1 MPNNYTDNYQ
11 VTYNGKTYN
20 VPKNTLDK
28 QGWDNYAQS
37 HPGAT
42 LRMRDKNNA
51 DYDVP
56 FADISRMQ
64 QKGGLRP
71 YNFRVTHKQRSTQR
85 RTAQPSNNLSQRI
98 TQRSAQRPAS
108 QSAPMVAQPAAA
120 PAAPS
125 TPTTNYTG
133 PIAKQ
138 EPFKGLDVE
147 PAVEYN
153 QKTGSFTKSNKHKYT
168 SEVKPTAKKQ
178 STTPLQD
185 AIADKERLSKM
196 MEARMRELEQQ
207 QQDMPWW
214 QQLGSAGKTGMG
226 ADMNYEAISNGGL
239 LNDDEYIK
247 LQAAYNEADRR
258 IRNLQALQNKD
269 GFWASLGRNLKRR
282 DLWDNGITDFTTGMG
297 KLRAKTDPKNDKSE
311 STQELLKQEAA
322 ADAAEQ
328 QADQELGDAA
338 RWGRMAAESAS
349 YTPYFIQFGGIMN
362 VASKA
367 GAKAAT
373 NIAERLGAKGL
384 MRTVTKGTGKVLG
397 DVGGSLGL
405 TVGPQALR
413 TSSDAIDRYVGHV
426 DVDDD
431 GNFTYTGGKGAG
443 RSVYEGIANS
453 TIENFT
459 ELVFDGMPGVA
470 DIARGGLA
478 KLGLKGAS
486 RWIDKATGSQLY
498 KASQKMLRRAGV
510 GNLTGEIAE
519 EEINIPLNALFV
531 GDNSFSDLLDKDQ
544 QKDIVGGVAL
554 STALMHG
561 VSLAAQGAGRGLSA
575 AAYARYMHNLNKA
588 DSKAAELIG
597 DEWEGMK
604 ESLDQSTNDEWA
616 KALSRIT
623 DRSDLTDEQKIAAV
637 DYANRLVQQR
647 GYNLGQ
653 NAASEKGLQNPVEQS
668 ASEAYLNGMEENDP
682 SNLSKIVINLNNS
695 RKDVAE
701 KLGINED
708 EVDDELNDPVNYM
721 NTHPNADKQAI
732 VNYANGKAAYDGM
745 IQQQKYRIDD
755 AVSQNENLIDSHT
768 NKDTGMITR
777 ASLKAKDDSGND
789 KQVYIIGGTVNMM
802 EDGSGIDKDK
812 SSGSVIVIDE
822 NGEQSMISPIEI
834 LSLDAPIDPAEEKR
848 VTSDAIREQMAS
860 EFETLINS
868 YINQPATE
876 QATKTYN
883 PGDELT
889 INDESGNPIGAEI
902 ISQADENGRYLVRS
916 ESPINGNVVNSFT
929 ADEINN
935 LTGVQQ
941 SSETPVE
948 EQPANMAPEAPQVNE
963 SESVPES
970 EEAAAPE
977 MGTNAETAQQ
987 IAEAQPATALAPET
1001 QEQEQ
1006 PSALS
1011 RIPIDEKG
1019 EPLYEQADSETAWDA
1034 IMEQTEGDENDAREV
1049 INSMI
1054 ADKENELKKLEKSKP
1069 KAGTTIS
1076 QKIAAQK
1083 EHKAVVQQARDAL
1096 KKWQDIAAIPD
1107 RRASMAREEAQKA
1120 AKAEAEARRIAA
1132 ETEKAKQEEE
1142 ARKQR
1147 EALNGVPD
1155 YVQDT
1160 PTDARARG
1168 YRRVNGEKIDR
1179 QEPISAPMGKEIEV
1193 KFSDNEKP
1201 KGLVAV
1207 IDAAQLQP
1215 SHLNGN
1221 RNPLHFIDEA
1231 QPKERNDE
1239 ASRLA
1244 AQKIASDIRPEEITS
1259 STTAYTGAPTVNT
1272 RGEVIQG
1279 NNRSIAL
1286 RDMWAEYPEQ
1296 AAKYKQ
1302 YLMDHAQDYGL
1313 NADDIANMDNP
1324 VLVNMIDVPDDQAIQ
1339 LGQYVAQDTES
1350 GGVERIKPQNAV
1362 RKIGKDMNIFA
1373 GLLLNSNNDETTFSE
1388 LLDANGLDA
1397 LKWLNKKGIITDTQ
1411 YKSAFDSKGNINAE
1425 AKNDLKGIMYQ
1436 GIFQNG
1442 NTHLEEMFGTLP
1454 AKAQRAILATAYRDY
1469 DSPQN
1474 ERLVPEIQQSIMAY
1488 YALQQY
1494 ESFAQAKNYKEAM
1507 MAAQDW
1513 RRQAAFDDVTGESY
1527 LPSERYSNFAL
1538 LLATMYKGQTQTFI
1552 QNTLK
1557 KIFDLVQGT
1566 QETTLF
1572 DEPDN
1577 TPRSL
1582 VEAINE
1588 TLSSLSDELLLNEN
1602 FIYNGQLRN
1611 HVLAGSGATSQPRG
1625 QGSVGSTTS
1634 GGRTE
1639 SGTGTNGDN
1648 RRTEN
1653 DSVSSRDR
1661 KYGRENQSRT
1671 EEGKNAKE
1679 RLTKEEAAG
1688 IIADMEKRAET
1699 APEIELNIENW
1710 DALFGADGRVNTPL
1724 GEVKMGENQF
1734 AKLMRQGRNGKL
1746 GMIKPTLENP
1756 DIIIEDKSQAK
1767 KGDNTERP
1775 SSYIFVKTFVKA
1787 DGSRYYYFASIT
1799 VSKEGREVVVSSQEK
1814 SRNRILRLMLEGS
1827 VIWRT
1832 PKDATTSSAEKQGL
1846 DYAHPNEAE
1855 DATKGSGIT
1864 PQSTSSIRKDS
1875 EKSHLTNK
1883 LGEKIAE
1890 AEEETNTAPTE
1901 AQKEAGNYKKGH
1913 VRIDGYDVT
1922 IEQPKGSIR
1931 RGKDKNGKAWESKM
1945 HYTYGYIRGT
1955 EGVDGDH
1962 IDVFLS
1968 DDPSTGNV
1976 FVVDQVDPETGAFDE
1991 HKVMYGF
1998 DNEEE
2003 AREAY
2008 LSNYEKGWKG
2018 LGNITEVSK
2027 DEFKKWINSS
2037 KRKTKPFAEYKSV
2050 KPTENETK
2058 GYTIE
2063 ERFHKKRGM
2072 NIYAV
2077 KFEEQMPRDK
2087 FVSLKSQVKQFGGYY
2102 SSYGKGGFIFQNK
2115 DDAQQFAEAVMD
2127 PSGEML
2133 EDAKPLSLSDAKEI
2147 GPKQI
2152 DVIGLMQEIKD
2163 KGTAKLSD
2171 HVINEEQKTTEKEND
2186 TNAYGSQNK
2195 LVSRARYEE
2204 LKKRMKEKLNQ
2215 LNFGMDPELLEIG
2228 LEMTA
2233 YHLEAGSRKFA
2244 DYAKAMINDLG
2255 DAIRPYLKS
2264 FYNYARDYP
2273 EVIDAGLAQDMT
2285 PSTEVEKFD
2294 VANFDKNS
2302 ISAVDAAEVVVKE
2315 QTIKREAKKA
2325 KDELIETRNNN
2336 RRKQDEQSTANTES
2350 IVSQT
2355 ETIASDAESRIEKAE
2370 TEEEVNNAIK
2380 DVDKHLQTI
2389 DDQLSALDY
2398 TDNLHSGMRVVLKD
2412 GKNVMLSIVM
2422 HSGEQ
2427 ISATQMSAPRI
2438 ERLYGSYRGELIEFT
2453 PDNIDVDATI
2463 KLNEPQNEQ
2472 TTKDNNKKEKKSYN
2486 GYKIGDKVTYTP
2498 QNKKGKSEEATIY
2511 DFESYGSHK
2520 PVLDT
2525 GLAPVLYEVV
2535 EWNEIKHIDL
2545 KENTKKQ
2552 ENNPEKIVSSQ
2563 QQNKAKIADLFANS
2577 EQGEE
2582 VNNDYTESTGS
2593 TETTSG
2599 SNRTVGDVPAG
2610 GNRVLGTTGSGEN
2623 NTGDAKTDTAGQS
2636 QLDNGE
2642 RSTLS
2647 EQRSGRGDET
2657 VTDGSS
2663 KGQPE
2668 LPDGGRSL
2676 RTGSTQTG
2684 RKAESGENTGYTQT
2698 DTGKESNTEDR
2709 KRNRTEADVRTRSD
2723 SGRGKVPEQPSPKS
2737 SSPRTK
2743 ENRRD
2748 VRPLFKRNFVYTNT
2762 DVDKMTPSERIKA
2775 NVSAIE
2781 VLRDCLTENR
2791 QATPEEQEI
2800 LSTYRGW
2807 GGIEGINYF
2816 YTTGQMRNYIGRNSE
2831 QFHKLAD
2838 LIDELDPKGKKNL
2851 LGAIRNASLT
2861 SYYTPLSVASAMN
2874 NFLVESGFNGGSLLD
2889 PSMGNGIF
2897 EGTLK
2902 KSVQQRTVI
2911 NGVELDWLTG
2921 QIAHLLYPDA
2931 NIQING
2937 FENTSFAPNSQ
2948 DVVISNIPF
2957 GSFGVS
2963 DTRYERSGIPA
2974 QKSSVKKIHNYFA
2987 VRMVESTRPGG
2998 LTVIMTSNAIMD
3010 TQGNQIIRDYMA
3022 DNSEILG
3029 IIRLPDNT
3037 FKGAG
3042 TSVVTDVIFLRKFK
3056 DNTDREN
3063 VLSNPDYKINI
3074 LDPFRQTGKMN
3085 LKSEKD
3091 GQNYDVSFNSYF
3103 THNPNMMIGTPS
3115 AGGQYRNDGFTLKS
3129 SLNQDEIGQEMGKII
3144 SEKIIGQR
3152 KGKLFDT
3159 VIPEREINEAVKQDY
3174 VGDGDYIGNGN
3185 IVEQNGKL
3193 GILRQE
3199 SNQYGEK
3206 KSTFVE
3212 NTEFGKNAE
3221 RIKAMFPLRKAM
3233 KKRIADEINDEPE
3246 EIIRKDMEE
3255 LQSAYDQFVQKYGR
3269 LNDRKNN
3276 FLTEDIDGY
3285 SLRALEIWETDEKN
3299 KPFFSRLSDLF
3310 TKMTIKPKIKVEN
3323 IKNPQEAIAISLATY
3338 GEIRP
3343 SFMNDTLGE
3352 DWKRQCGDTIFE
3364 IPNTNGLNFVT
3375 RDEYLS
3381 GDVKTKLQEAE
3392 EAAKNDKK
3400 FERNVDALKEVQPSN
3415 LSFNEINVQMGARW
3429 VPVEIYNQFL
3439 QDVLGVYSYSK
3450 NTGVTYARDID
3461 TYTVLIDKSELGGA
3475 AERWGTD
3482 RKSPAEIFEA
3492 ALKDQT
3498 LSVYDNVKNA
3508 DGTIKRVFNLAASEE
3523 ANEKVRDLR
3532 EEFQNWLPR
3541 DIKRVEELTKI
3552 YNDTFHRNVLRK
3564 FDGSH
3569 LNVPGLM
3576 GKEPRPHQK
3585 DATWMLICNR
3595 GGIVDH
3601 IVGAGKTLVM
3611 QMAIMEMRRM
3621 GIAKKPMIVALKATT
3636 AQIAKEFRESFP
3648 AARVLAPTEKDF
3660 SLKNRKKFLSNIAQ
3674 NDWDCVVLS
3683 HEQYVQL
3690 PHTQEIETL
3699 VINEQLEQLNN
3710 TIEYLYGTGD
3720 RSKLTKR
3727 QIKGLEQRR
3736 NNLQSR
3742 LKSMTER
3749 RVDREFTFEN
3759 LGVDYLFVDECQAFK
3774 SLPYTTSYN
3783 NVAGLADA
3791 NGSQKAIALLNGV
3804 RYLQQ
3809 KHQGDYGTTFLS
3821 GTTITNSLVEI
3832 YNLLQYLRP
3841 SELNRLGMN
3850 TFDAWASTFAER
3862 SSELEY
3868 GVTNQLK
3875 EKNRFRKFSNVSEL
3889 SQMYAEMA
3897 DVRNDL
3903 NLKLPKPKAKVHIVA
3918 VPASEALQE
3927 INDQVVEM
3935 VKTQNGSYFGIP
3947 PREKQPWGLLASNIS
3962 TKAAIS
3968 VKLIDPTLEE
3978 DKGKIYYVC
3987 ENVKKVYD
3995 KFNDQKGCQLIFCDT
4010 GVPGANKAYDAY
4022 SDIIDR
4028 LVNQYGIPRKEIAD
4042 IHEADTDE
4050 KRKALFQKVR
4060 EGKVRILI
4068 GGTKNMGTGVNVQDR
4083 IVAMHHVD
4091 VPWTPADR
4099 EQREGRGVRQGNII
4113 ARDYNDNKVDIYF
4126 YAAEGSLDMYKYQ
4139 LQDIKGKMFAQFKTG
4154 TVGERE
4160 FDEGSED
4167 EDGSLDAAAVVAILS
4182 GNPVIL
4188 EKSKQ
4193 DKLVERLR
4201 RSKRNYETDWQRRKK
4216 IYDDLQISKKNYDR
4230 LVKENKRDVDY
4241 LTEKGFVP
4249 NEKGVYPSNVSVSY
4263 VSRYNTEGTKE
4274 FDKPKEAGAYIHSL
4288 LKSKKK
4294 VVLSGYG
4301 IKAEIA
4307 LDENDINGLFT
4318 TPQYLVSTGL
4328 KSNIKYSVPL
4338 SDDDT
4343 NAGLAFRSL
4352 LQKAIKNQEIY
4363 TNKYTEVQNKL
4374 EGADPGP
4381 NEFPKQKE
4389 LDEAIEK
4396 KKEIDDAYKAL
4407 SNENERFRSE
4417 ENLREGNGSI
4427 TDDELSYENDPI
4439 AKVIGKSTRSAKQRK
4454 AFAERE
4460 RRNMITTLQV
4470 LSEKLKLNNV
4480 EIVTDASTLS
4490 GRKARAKGFYS
4501 RDTGKITIVIP
4512 NHTSVQDAVQTLLH
4526 EAVAHYGL
4534 RKLFGENFD
4543 NFLDNV
4549 FNNAEPDVRERI
4561 VNLASKRGWDFRT
4574 ATEEYLASLAENTNF
4589 ENIDPSWWMRIKQFF
4604 LDMLNKLGLKG
4615 FNQVPLSDNEL
4626 RYILWRSYQNLSHPE
4641 YYNTIFGEAEDIAK
4655 QNELKVG
4662 NYAPTEI
4669 QAQTVAEESIVD
4681 TNRRFN
4687 EELRQQIDGN
4697 LPKGHVYELGRPGR
4711 VLRSTGIPDL
4721 PIELAAS
4728 RLGKKASKDYESNH
4742 PFELESVMDLPKA
4755 IQHPIAVFESKT
4767 KAGSKVIMVELKDR
4781 NGNNFVVA
4789 MNTNVPKNRFS
4800 KASIQINDI
4809 RSIYPKDNVKDIV
4822 NWINR
4827 GDLLRYADKKKIE
4840 DWITQ
4845 QRSNS
4850 AEVEIQNLDVAAKVV
4865 ENFKNPN
4872 IEEENN
4878 NLLFRDRDE
4887 TSPLSGSTIDAW
4899 DKLAN
4904 SFKFQLRETS
4914 VDYLTAVEKFQQLI
4928 EKSSGKKIQDYENA
4942 YDYMTFLS
4950 SKNRQ
4955 EMDMFDSFIVKPI
4968 NKAISNLVGKKH
4980 TFGKWTWEKGPLREL
4995 VMYVE
5000 AKHGTDRNRQMAVEN
5015 SINDFK
5021 APNLEFFEN
5030 AGIGFDMNVYKQEL
5044 EEAGKTAYDAAYEKA
5059 REKMNEET
5067 PEAEENAKKKAE
5079 LAELRAKEVFANK
5092 KMQQLNEQ
5100 YREKQYNDWMQA
5112 KETINSTDGLS
5123 WKDKQDML
5131 DEEAHKLNADLLRDY
5146 SGISSVFGDKEKYPS
5161 GWLESAR
5168 NYVTEYESNHP
5179 EENIKQ
5185 LWNTIGNATRYAL
5198 EKQYETGLVSAD
5210 YVRRQRQRFDNY
5222 IPLRGFE
5229 DEIAGDV
5236 YKYIGSEFYP
5246 GSNPVKTAHGRT
5258 SEAGNP
5264 FGSILN
5270 TAYSSISVGN
5280 KNMAKMAFYSLV
5292 VNHDTGG
5299 LAVANR
5305 AWMIK
5310 YDALKNDPELEDL
5323 LVTPQSDGNEETPEW
5338 VEAVPK
5344 MFDGITASE
5353 MKDILSRFEEAMRK
5367 GQREGIAKPIGKKS
5381 KIAYRTL
5388 YKERNEHDIPLFISG
5403 DKYVITIT
5411 GNPRVAQ
5418 SMNGLL
5424 NPDVDENGLTQMAK
5438 KIQQFMAGAFTAKN
5452 AAFSI
5457 ANLAKDTIY
5466 SNNQTFIRENP
5477 IYWLKFT
5484 INQKAGFGAY
5494 PKMMEMLF
5502 KYQRGT
5508 LDVSKK
5514 IERDFYSFMKNG
5526 GATGYTFVNS
5536 QEEYA
5541 RELSKKLKEISKKT
5555 PGWLNPKKIIQ
5566 SLFDLTEFAGQSA
5579 ELVNRFAAYQTSR
5592 QMGRSVNRAIRDAK
5606 EITVNFNR
5614 KGAGRKTVDKNKP
5627 WYSPI
5632 NILSALSQYGR
5643 TSILFWNANMQA
5655 KYRFYLN
5662 MKEHPI
5668 KTSAT
5673 LIGNSMA
5680 FAAVLLPLINNL
5692 LLPALYSAFGLGG
5705 DDDDDDYFNAL
5716 TDWERTH
5723 NMCVRLPNGNWLKI
5737 PLSPEMSPWFT
5748 MGDAIGGQIS
5758 GQRDLSSSDFIK
5770 SSMDAISPLSINWS
5784 YGTDAKILLN
5794 VLPTV
5799 SQPIMQNMMNV
5810 NFMGNP
5816 IKKTP
5821 FNNGNSFTPEFLM
5834 TYRSASPSLVELSRL
5849 SNLAGGGTEKK
5860 TSGNISDWNPSML
5873 QNLITGYTGGFGQT
5887 FLSAADWIVN
5897 TSKGES
5903 QAITF
5908 SRMPLASRFFI
5919 SGNKDVKISRINSRY
5934 YDVRDFLDEFE
5945 FDKRSYEKS
5954 IQESGRKH
5962 DMIDLAQNITEY
5974 QQLMRGSRAVQ
5985 YVQLKEYDNA
5995 IQQYERYLKL
6005 FPDDEVSMNQYNTLK
6020 AQAVKV
6026 YDEIKQNNNGK

>member
-120 PAAPS
+120 PADPS

-185 AIADKERLSKM
+185 AIADKERISKM

-226 ADMNYEAISNGGL
+226 ADMNYEAISNSGL

-297 KLRAKTDPKNDKSE
+297 KLRAKTGPKNDKSE

-431 GNFTYTGGKGAG
+431 GNFTYTGGKSAG
-443 RSVYEGIANS
+443 QSVYEGIANS

-470 DIARGGLA
+470 DVARGGLA

-623 DRSDLTDEQKIAAV
+623 NRSDLTDEQKIAAV

-682 SNLSKIVINLNNS
+682 SNLSKIVINLDKS
-695 RKDVAE
+695 RKEVAE

-834 LSLDAPIDPAEEKR
+834 LSLDASIDPVEEKK

-883 PGDELT
+883 PGDELA

-935 LTGVQQ
+935 LTGGQQ

-948 EQPANMAPEAPQVNE
+948 EQPANMAPAVQENE
-963 SESVPES
+963 NSSVPES
-970 EEAAAPE
+970 KEAEPVMESVEDNTEQAAV
-977 MGTNAETAQQ
+977 AEPSAATPL
-987 IAEAQPATALAPET
+987 EPAT
-1001 QEQEQ
+1001 QE

-1011 RIPIDEKG
+1011 RIPIDENG
-1019 EPLYEQADSETAWDA
+1019 EPAYEQADAETAWDA

-1120 AKAEAEARRIAA
+1120 AKAESEARRIAA
-1132 ETEKAKQEEE
+1132 EAEKAKQEEE

-1160 PTDARARG
+1160 PTEARARG

-1179 QEPISAPMGKEIEV
+1179 QEPISTPMGKEIEV

-1201 KGLVAV
+1201 KGRVAV
-1207 IDAAQLQP
+1207 IDSAQLQP
-1215 SHLNGN
+1215 SHLNGT

-1244 AQKIASDIRPEEITS
+1244 AQKIASDIRPEEITY

-1302 YLMDHAQDYGL
+1302 YLMEHAQDYGL
-1313 NADDIANMDNP
+1313 NAEDIANMDSP

-1411 YKSAFDSKGNINAE
+1411 YKSAFDSKGNVNAE
-1425 AKNDLKGIMYQ
+1425 AKNDLKQIMYQ
-1436 GIFQNG
+1436 SIFQG
-1442 NTHLEEMFGTLP
+1442 ASPQLEEMFNALP

-1469 DSPQN
+1469 DSPKN

-1507 MAAQDW
+1507 TAAQDW
-1513 RRQAAFDDVTGESY
+1513 RRQTAFDDVTGESY
-1527 LPSERYSNFAL
+1527 LPSERFSNFAL
-1538 LLATMYKGQTQTFI
+1538 LMAVLYKGQTQSLI
-1552 QNTLK
+1552 QQTYNN
-1557 KIFDLVQGT
+1557 IFDQVQGK
-1566 QETTLF
+1566 QQATLF
-1572 DEPDN
+1572 DTPDN
-1577 TPRSL
+1577 TPKSL
-1582 VEAINE
+1582 NEAIDN
-1588 TLSSLSDELLLNEN
+1588 TLNQFIPEN
-1602 FIYNGQLRN
+1602 GKDRSN
-1611 HVLAGSGATSQPRG
+1611 VLASDSTAGRSGEPGSERNTE
-1625 QGSVGSTTS
+1625 T
-1634 GGRTE
+1634 GRRSENE
-1639 SGTGTNGDN
+1639 SGTNTDTGGT
-1648 RRTEN
+1648 ESN
-1653 DSVSSRDR
+1653 DA
-1661 KYGRENQSRT
+1661 
-1671 EEGKNAKE
+1671 AK
-1679 RLTKEEAAG
+1679 
-1688 IIADMEKRAET
+1688 I
-1699 APEIELNIENW
+1699 
-1710 DALFGADGRVNTPL
+1710 
-1724 GEVKMGENQF
+1724 
-1734 AKLMRQGRNGKL
+1734 
-1746 GMIKPTLENP
+1746 
-1756 DIIIEDKSQAK
+1756 
-1767 KGDNTERP
+1767 
-1775 SSYIFVKTFVKA
+1775 
-1787 DGSRYYYFASIT
+1787 
-1799 VSKEGREVVVSSQEK
+1799 
-1814 SRNRILRLMLEGS
+1814 
-1827 VIWRT
+1827 
-1832 PKDATTSSAEKQGL
+1832 
-1846 DYAHPNEAE
+1846 
-1855 DATKGSGIT
+1855 
-1864 PQSTSSIRKDS
+1864 
-1875 EKSHLTNK
+1875 
-1883 LGEKIAE
+1883 
-1890 AEEETNTAPTE
+1890 
-1901 AQKEAGNYKKGH
+1901 KEA
-1913 VRIDGYDVT
+1913 
-1922 IEQPKGSIR
+1922 
-1931 RGKDKNGKAWESKM
+1931 SKS
-1945 HYTYGYIRGT
+1945 
-1955 EGVDGDH
+1955 V
-1962 IDVFLS
+1962 
-1968 DDPSTGNV
+1968 
-1976 FVVDQVDPETGAFDE
+1976 
-1991 HKVMYGF
+1991 
-1998 DNEEE
+1998 
-2003 AREAY
+2003 
-2008 LSNYEKGWKG
+2008 
-2018 LGNITEVSK
+2018 
-2027 DEFKKWINSS
+2027 
-2037 KRKTKPFAEYKSV
+2037 KTKPFAKYKSV

-2058 GYTIE
+2058 GYTID

-2152 DVIGLMQEIKD
+2152 DVIGLMQDVQD
-2163 KGTAKLSD
+2163 KGTANLSD

-2195 LVSRARYEE
+2195 LVSRARYDE

-2233 YHLEAGSRKFA
+2233 YHLEAGSRKFS

-2285 PSTEVEKFD
+2285 PSTEVEKLD

-2302 ISAVDAAEVVVKE
+2302 ISALDAAETVVKE
-2315 QTIKREAKKA
+2315 QTIKREAEKTKE
-2325 KDELIETRNNN
+2325 ELIETRNNN
-2336 RRKQDEQSTANTES
+2336 RRKKNEQISANTES

-2380 DVDKHLQTI
+2380 DADKHLQAI

-2398 TDNLHSGMRVVLKD
+2398 IDNLHSGMRVVLKD

-2438 ERLYGSYRGELIEFT
+2438 ERLYGSYSGELIEFT

-2463 KLNEPQNEQ
+2463 KLNEPKNEQ

-2486 GYKIGDKVTYTP
+2486 GYKIGDKVTFTP

-2552 ENNPEKIVSSQ
+2552 ENNPDKIVSSQ
-2563 QQNKAKIADLFANS
+2563 QQNKAKIADLFANI
-2577 EQGEE
+2577 EQEEE

-2610 GNRVLGTTGSGEN
+2610 GNRVLGTNGSGEN

-2676 RTGSTQTG
+2676 RTGNTQAG

-2709 KRNRTEADVRTRSD
+2709 KRNRTEADIRTRSE
-2723 SGRGKVPEQPSPKS
+2723 SGRGKVSEQSSKKS

-2791 QATPEEQEI
+2791 SATPEEQEI
-2800 LSTYRGW
+2800 LSKYRGW

-2816 YTTGQMRNYIGRNSE
+2816 YTTGQMRYYTGRNSE

-2838 LIDELDPKGKKNL
+2838 LIDELDPKGRKNL
-2851 LGAIRNASLT
+2851 LGAIRNAALT

-2874 NFLVESGFNGGSLLD
+2874 NFLVEAGFNGGSLLD

-2963 DTRYERSGIPA
+2963 DTRYERSGVPA

-2987 VRMVESTRPGG
+2987 VRMVDSTRPGG

-3022 DNSEILG
+3022 DNAEILG

-3037 FKGAG
+3037 FKVAG

-3063 VLSNPDYKINI
+3063 VLSNPDYKINV
-3074 LDPFRQTGKMN
+3074 LDPFRQTGKTN

-3091 GQNYDVSFNSYF
+3091 GQNYDVAFNSYF

-3129 SLNQDEIGQEMGKII
+3129 SLNHEEIGQEMGKII

-3212 NTEFGKNAE
+3212 NPEFDKNAE

-3246 EIIRKDMEE
+3246 EVIRKDMEE

-3299 KPFFSRLSDLF
+3299 KPSFSHLSDLF
-3310 TKMTIKPKIKVEN
+3310 TKMTIKHKIKVDN

-3352 DWKRQCGDTIFE
+3352 DWQQQCGDTLFE

-3392 EAAKNDKK
+3392 EAAKIDKK
-3400 FERNVDALKEVQPSN
+3400 FERNVNALKEVQPAD

-3498 LSVYDNVKNA
+3498 LSVYDNVKDP

-3541 DIKRVEELTKI
+3541 DIKRVEELTQI

-3585 DATWMLICNR
+3585 NATWMLICNR

-3660 SLKNRKKFLSNIAQ
+3660 SSKNRKKFLSNIAQ
-3674 NDWDCVVLS
+3674 NDWDCVILS

-3710 TIEYLYGTGD
+3710 TLEYLYGTGD
-3720 RSKLTKR
+3720 SSKLTKR
-3727 QIKGLEQRR
+3727 QIKGLQKRK

-3774 SLPYTTSYN
+3774 NLPYTTSYN
-3783 NVAGLADA
+3783 NVAGLSDA
-3791 NGSQKAIALLNGV
+3791 NGSQRAIALLNGV

-4022 SDIIDR
+4022 SDIIDK

-4167 EDGSLDAAAVVAILS
+4167 EDGSFDAAAVVAILS

-4363 TNKYTEVQNKL
+4363 ANKYAEVKNKL

-4389 LDEAIEK
+4389 LDEAIAK
-4396 KKEIDDAYKAL
+4396 KKELDDAYKAL
-4407 SNENERFRSE
+4407 SESE
-4417 ENLREGNGSI
+4417 ENLREGNGPI

-4439 AKVIGKSTRSAKQRK
+4439 AKVLGKSTRSAKQRK
-4454 AFAERE
+4454 SFAERE
-4460 RRNMITTLQV
+4460 RRNMINTLQE
-4470 LSEKLKLNNV
+4470 LADKLNLNNV
-4480 EIVTDASTLS
+4480 EFVTDASTLS

-4687 EELRQQIDGN
+4687 EKLRQQIDGN

-4878 NLLFRDRDE
+4878 NLLFRDGDE

-4980 TFGKWTWEKGPLREL
+4980 TIGKWTWEKGPLREL

-5079 LAELRAKEVFANK
+5079 LAELKAKEVFADK

-5112 KETINSTDGLS
+5112 KETINSTEGLS

-5146 SGISSVFGDKEKYPS
+5146 SGLSSVFGDKEKYTS
-5161 GWLESAR
+5161 GWLESAK
-5168 NYVTEYESNHP
+5168 NYVTEYESSHP

-5185 LWNTIGNATRYAL
+5185 LWNTIGSATRYAL

-5305 AWMIK
+5305 AWMVK

-5323 LVTPQSDGNEETPEW
+5323 LVMPQSDGNEETTEW

-5344 MFDGITASE
+5344 MADGLTASE
-5353 MKDILSRFEEAMRK
+5353 MKDVLDRFDKAMKK
-5367 GQREGIAKPIGKKS
+5367 GQREEITKPIGKKAN
-5381 KIAYRTL
+5381 IAYRTL
-5388 YKERNEHDIPLFISG
+5388 YKERNEHDMPLFISG

-5424 NPDVDENGLTQMAK
+5424 NPDVDENGLAQMAK
-5438 KIQQFMAGAFTAKN
+5438 KIQQFMAGAFTSKN

-5477 IYWLKFT
+5477 LYWLKFT

-5541 RELSKKLKEISKKT
+5541 RELSKKLKEISKNTSISHKA
-5555 PGWLNPKKIIQ
+5555 KKVIQ
-5566 SLFDLTEFAGQSA
+5566 SFFDLVEFAGQSA

-5723 NMCVRLPNGNWLKI
+5723 NMCVRLPNGNWLKV

-5748 MGDAIGGQIS
+5748 MGDAIGGQLS
-5758 GQRDLSSSDFIK
+5758 GQRDFSSSDFIK
-5770 SSMDAISPLSINWS
+5770 SSIDAVSPLSINWS
-5784 YGTDAKILLN
+5784 YGNDAKILLN
-5794 VLPTV
+5794 ILPTV
-5799 SQPIMQNMMNV
+5799 SQPILQNMMNV

-5821 FNNGNSFTPEFLM
+5821 FNYGNSFMPEFLM

-5860 TSGNISDWNPSML
+5860 TSGNLSDWNPSML

-5934 YDVRDFLDEFE
+5934 YDVRNFLDEFE

-5954 IQESGRKH
+5954 IQESERKH

-5995 IQQYERYLKL
+5995 IRQYERYLKL
-6005 FPDDEVSMNQYNTLK
+6005 FPDDEASMNQYNTLK

>member
-226 ADMNYEAISNGGL
+226 ADMNYEVISNSGL

-282 DLWDNGITDFTTGMG
+282 DLWDNGITDFTTGLG

-384 MRTVTKGTGKVLG
+384 MRAVTKGTGKVLG

-834 LSLDAPIDPAEEKR
+834 LSLDAPIDPEEEKR
-848 VTSDAIREQMAS
+848 VTSDAIREQIAS

-948 EQPANMAPEAPQVNE
+948 EQPANMAPAVQENE
-963 SESVPES
+963 NSSVPES
-970 EEAAAPE
+970 KEAAPVMESVEDNTEQAAV
-977 MGTNAETAQQ
+977 AEPSTATPL
-987 IAEAQPATALAPET
+987 EPAT
-1001 QEQEQ
+1001 QE

-1011 RIPIDEKG
+1011 RIPIDENG
-1019 EPLYEQADSETAWDA
+1019 EPAYEQADAETAWDA

-1201 KGLVAV
+1201 KGRVAV
-1207 IDAAQLQP
+1207 IDSAQLQP
-1215 SHLNGN
+1215 SHLNAT

-1388 LLDANGLDA
+1388 LLDANGLEA

-1507 MAAQDW
+1507 MAVQDW
-1513 RRQAAFDDVTGESY
+1513 SRQAAFDDVTGESY

-1746 GMIKPTLENP
+1746 GMIKPTLKNP

-1864 PQSTSSIRKDS
+1864 PQSTSSFRKDS

-1945 HYTYGYIRGT
+1945 HYTYGYLRGT

-2008 LSNYEKGWKG
+2008 LSNYERGWKG

-2027 DEFKKWINSS
+2027 DEFKKWIQSS
-2037 KRKTKPFAEYKSV
+2037 KRKTKPFSEYKIAKKQSDSTTNKTSEYNAPDEKDAIKDLEQEKKTTAEKIGDV
-2050 KPTENETK
+2050 GEKIGGAKKDRIKEYAQKIKNIDSDKSSFLKEIVQLPISKIFNFPYDKLRSEGLSNELISMLQTIRKIIPSKPRTK
-2058 GYTIE
+2058 YKLERWASNVFYLYRFSLEVVSSGKDFQQKFLDGANNINGISALYRAYIELGGYDSHLDTGMAGLE
-2063 ERFHKKRGM
+2063 ELGESAGR
-2072 NIYAV
+2072 Y
-2077 KFEEQMPRDK
+2077 DK
-2087 FVSLKSQVKQFGGYY
+2087 EGNWVSLKGQWWLKNA
-2102 SSYGKGGFIFQNK
+2102 GKHSGIYK
-2115 DDAQQFAEAVMD
+2115 TLDEAR
-2127 PSGEML
+2127 
-2133 EDAKPLSLSDAKEI
+2133 
-2147 GPKQI
+2147 
-2152 DVIGLMQEIKD
+2152 
-2163 KGTAKLSD
+2163 
-2171 HVINEEQKTTEKEND
+2171 
-2186 TNAYGSQNK
+2186 TN
-2195 LVSRARYEE
+2195 L
-2204 LKKRMKEKLNQ
+2204 
-2215 LNFGMDPELLEIG
+2215 
-2228 LEMTA
+2228 
-2233 YHLEAGSRKFA
+2233 RKFA
-2244 DYAKAMINDLG
+2244 SENSRTND
-2255 DAIRPYLKS
+2255 K
-2264 FYNYARDYP
+2264 
-2273 EVIDAGLAQDMT
+2273 
-2285 PSTEVEKFD
+2285 
-2294 VANFDKNS
+2294 
-2302 ISAVDAAEVVVKE
+2302 
-2315 QTIKREAKKA
+2315 
-2325 KDELIETRNNN
+2325 
-2336 RRKQDEQSTANTES
+2336 
-2350 IVSQT
+2350 SQT
-2355 ETIASDAESRIEKAE
+2355 EFSVYSRI
-2370 TEEEVNNAIK
+2370 
-2380 DVDKHLQTI
+2380 
-2389 DDQLSALDY
+2389 
-2398 TDNLHSGMRVVLKD
+2398 
-2412 GKNVMLSIVM
+2412 
-2422 HSGEQ
+2422 
-2427 ISATQMSAPRI
+2427 
-2438 ERLYGSYRGELIEFT
+2438 
-2453 PDNIDVDATI
+2453 
-2463 KLNEPQNEQ
+2463 
-2472 TTKDNNKKEKKSYN
+2472 KE
-2486 GYKIGDKVTYTP
+2486 GDFFITV
-2498 QNKKGKSEEATIY
+2498 KGK
-2511 DFESYGSHK
+2511 
-2520 PVLDT
+2520 PN
-2525 GLAPVLYEVV
+2525 VV
-2535 EWNEIKHIDL
+2535 
-2545 KENTKKQ
+2545 
-2552 ENNPEKIVSSQ
+2552 
-2563 QQNKAKIADLFANS
+2563 
-2577 EQGEE
+2577 
-2582 VNNDYTESTGS
+2582 
-2593 TETTSG
+2593 
-2599 SNRTVGDVPAG
+2599 
-2610 GNRVLGTTGSGEN
+2610 
-2623 NTGDAKTDTAGQS
+2623 
-2636 QLDNGE
+2636 
-2642 RSTLS
+2642 
-2647 EQRSGRGDET
+2647 
-2657 VTDGSS
+2657 
-2663 KGQPE
+2663 
-2668 LPDGGRSL
+2668 
-2676 RTGSTQTG
+2676 
-2684 RKAESGENTGYTQT
+2684 
-2698 DTGKESNTEDR
+2698 
-2709 KRNRTEADVRTRSD
+2709 
-2723 SGRGKVPEQPSPKS
+2723 
-2737 SSPRTK
+2737 
-2743 ENRRD
+2743 
-2748 VRPLFKRNFVYTNT
+2748 
-2762 DVDKMTPSERIKA
+2762 
-2775 NVSAIE
+2775 
-2781 VLRDCLTENR
+2781 
-2791 QATPEEQEI
+2791 
-2800 LSTYRGW
+2800 
-2807 GGIEGINYF
+2807 
-2816 YTTGQMRNYIGRNSE
+2816 
-2831 QFHKLAD
+2831 
-2838 LIDELDPKGKKNL
+2838 
-2851 LGAIRNASLT
+2851 
-2861 SYYTPLSVASAMN
+2861 
-2874 NFLVESGFNGGSLLD
+2874 VESGFKTSKEAFNYIKEHYDELVSKYTSIKNDTSVNFRENRKRTGKDWRDGKDITAEEFKDTFGFRGVEFGNWTNQEERQQMINNAYDAFMDLSEAIGKSPRALSLNGELAMAFGSRGGGKAMAHYEPGKIVINLTKTNGAGSLAHEWWHALD
-2889 PSMGNGIF
+2889 NYFSRRRGDKLGYNSNREGYRFDSSTRKMRNPDERGEITDAFTDLMSAIEKSGYGKRSRNYASLKSSYWSKPTELGARAFAVWIERKLAENGISNDFLVNNPIIWDNYEVTDKYYPYPMESDF
-2897 EGTLK
+2897 E
-2902 KSVQQRTVI
+2902 S
-2911 NGVELDWLTG
+2911 LDTAFDNL
-2921 QIAHLLYPDA
+2921 
-2931 NIQING
+2931 
-2937 FENTSFAPNSQ
+2937 F
-2948 DVVISNIPF
+2948 
-2957 GSFGVS
+2957 
-2963 DTRYERSGIPA
+2963 
-2974 QKSSVKKIHNYFA
+2974 
-2987 VRMVESTRPGG
+2987 
-2998 LTVIMTSNAIMD
+2998 NAI
-3010 TQGNQIIRDYMA
+3010 Q
-3022 DNSEILG
+3022 E
-3029 IIRLPDNT
+3029 
-3037 FKGAG
+3037 K
-3042 TSVVTDVIFLRKFK
+3042 TDK
-3056 DNTDREN
+3056 
-3063 VLSNPDYKINI
+3063 
-3074 LDPFRQTGKMN
+3074 QTGKTI
-3085 LKSEKD
+3085 L
-3091 GQNYDVSFNSYF
+3091 FN
-3103 THNPNMMIGTPS
+3103 
-3115 AGGQYRNDGFTLKS
+3115 
-3129 SLNQDEIGQEMGKII
+3129 I
-3144 SEKIIGQR
+3144 SDIDNVHMTEDLQAVY
-3152 KGKLFDT
+3152 DT
-3159 VIPEREINEAVKQDY
+3159 VIGMLDDAGIEVEI
-3174 VGDGDYIGNGN
+3174 
-3185 IVEQNGKL
+3185 L
-3193 GILRQE
+3193 
-3199 SNQYGEK
+3199 S
-3206 KSTFVE
+3206 
-3212 NTEFGKNAE
+3212 
-3221 RIKAMFPLRKAM
+3221 
-3233 KKRIADEINDEPE
+3233 NDE
-3246 EIIRKDMEE
+3246 ME
-3255 LQSAYDQFVQKYGR
+3255 
-3269 LNDRKNN
+3269 
-3276 FLTEDIDGY
+3276 
-3285 SLRALEIWETDEKN
+3285 
-3299 KPFFSRLSDLF
+3299 
-3310 TKMTIKPKIKVEN
+3310 KM
-3323 IKNPQEAIAISLATY
+3323 A
-3338 GEIRP
+3338 
-3343 SFMNDTLGE
+3343 
-3352 DWKRQCGDTIFE
+3352 
-3364 IPNTNGLNFVT
+3364 
-3375 RDEYLS
+3375 
-3381 GDVKTKLQEAE
+3381 
-3392 EAAKNDKK
+3392 
-3400 FERNVDALKEVQPSN
+3400 
-3415 LSFNEINVQMGARW
+3415 
-3429 VPVEIYNQFL
+3429 
-3439 QDVLGVYSYSK
+3439 
-3450 NTGVTYARDID
+3450 
-3461 TYTVLIDKSELGGA
+3461 
-3475 AERWGTD
+3475 
-3482 RKSPAEIFEA
+3482 
-3492 ALKDQT
+3492 
-3498 LSVYDNVKNA
+3498 
-3508 DGTIKRVFNLAASEE
+3508 
-3523 ANEKVRDLR
+3523 
-3532 EEFQNWLPR
+3532 
-3541 DIKRVEELTKI
+3541 
-3552 YNDTFHRNVLRK
+3552 
-3564 FDGSH
+3564 
-3569 LNVPGLM
+3569 
-3576 GKEPRPHQK
+3576 
-3585 DATWMLICNR
+3585 
-3595 GGIVDH
+3595 
-3601 IVGAGKTLVM
+3601 
-3611 QMAIMEMRRM
+3611 
-3621 GIAKKPMIVALKATT
+3621 
-3636 AQIAKEFRESFP
+3636 
-3648 AARVLAPTEKDF
+3648 
-3660 SLKNRKKFLSNIAQ
+3660 
-3674 NDWDCVVLS
+3674 
-3683 HEQYVQL
+3683 
-3690 PHTQEIETL
+3690 
-3699 VINEQLEQLNN
+3699 
-3710 TIEYLYGTGD
+3710 
-3720 RSKLTKR
+3720 
-3727 QIKGLEQRR
+3727 
-3736 NNLQSR
+3736 
-3742 LKSMTER
+3742 
-3749 RVDREFTFEN
+3749 
-3759 LGVDYLFVDECQAFK
+3759 
-3774 SLPYTTSYN
+3774 
-3783 NVAGLADA
+3783 
-3791 NGSQKAIALLNGV
+3791 
-3804 RYLQQ
+3804 
-3809 KHQGDYGTTFLS
+3809 
-3821 GTTITNSLVEI
+3821 
-3832 YNLLQYLRP
+3832 
-3841 SELNRLGMN
+3841 
-3850 TFDAWASTFAER
+3850 
-3862 SSELEY
+3862 
-3868 GVTNQLK
+3868 
-3875 EKNRFRKFSNVSEL
+3875 
-3889 SQMYAEMA
+3889 
-3897 DVRNDL
+3897 
-3903 NLKLPKPKAKVHIVA
+3903 
-3918 VPASEALQE
+3918 
-3927 INDQVVEM
+3927 
-3935 VKTQNGSYFGIP
+3935 
-3947 PREKQPWGLLASNIS
+3947 
-3962 TKAAIS
+3962 
-3968 VKLIDPTLEE
+3968 
-3978 DKGKIYYVC
+3978 
-3987 ENVKKVYD
+3987 
-3995 KFNDQKGCQLIFCDT
+3995 
-4010 GVPGANKAYDAY
+4010 
-4022 SDIIDR
+4022 
-4028 LVNQYGIPRKEIAD
+4028 
-4042 IHEADTDE
+4042 
-4050 KRKALFQKVR
+4050 
-4060 EGKVRILI
+4060 
-4068 GGTKNMGTGVNVQDR
+4068 
-4083 IVAMHHVD
+4083 
-4091 VPWTPADR
+4091 
-4099 EQREGRGVRQGNII
+4099 GRG
-4113 ARDYNDNKVDIYF
+4113 
-4126 YAAEGSLDMYKYQ
+4126 
-4139 LQDIKGKMFAQFKTG
+4139 
-4154 TVGERE
+4154 
-4160 FDEGSED
+4160 
-4167 EDGSLDAAAVVAILS
+4167 DAS
-4182 GNPVIL
+4182 
-4188 EKSKQ
+4188 
-4193 DKLVERLR
+4193 
-4201 RSKRNYETDWQRRKK
+4201 
-4216 IYDDLQISKKNYDR
+4216 
-4230 LVKENKRDVDY
+4230 
-4241 LTEKGFVP
+4241 
-4249 NEKGVYPSNVSVSY
+4249 
-4263 VSRYNTEGTKE
+4263 
-4274 FDKPKEAGAYIHSL
+4274 

-4294 VVLSGYG
+4294 SAPETDSSLQDEEHQHTAISSTEGTKILNNLDSLAKEYENSPKTEEKTFIGEVAKALDIKRTGASSRYATFETANGQTITIRLSNHNATVSNFDKVGEAEGISIVVSPKKNPGVRNDGSAHIVEYYYDA
-4301 IKAEIA
+4301 IKLRKADGKPLAEIVRSIKQA
-4307 LDENDINGLFT
+4307 LYSGEYTDT
-4318 TPQYLVSTGL
+4318 TGL
-4328 KSNIKYSVPL
+4328 AQRQEVNESPADNIRGGIVYGATVDGKIYLNGNALNPETPIHEYTHIWDAACQKKNPELWKRGVELMKQTPMWNEVKNDPNYADLQTDYEIASEVHSRLTGSDGTARMERMVSEARKNGAEATAEAVNLRERLKKWL
-4338 SDDDT
+4338 SDFWYWLKDT
-4343 NAGLAFRSL
+4343 MTPWTKEEAKRVSLEDFINMPLKDLAQRTYL
-4352 LQKAIKNQEIY
+4352 NGNGI
-4363 TNKYTEVQNKL
+4363 T
-4374 EGADPGP
+4374 
-4381 NEFPKQKE
+4381 
-4389 LDEAIEK
+4389 IEK
-4396 KKEIDDAYKAL
+4396 SRTEE
-4407 SNENERFRSE
+4407 NENELNTANKRFNDELDAFKAQLHKGLLHLGKPGKKLKACGIDTELTLSPTVLSRKLKQHGLDIDDIKDLAKAIQDPILVYQHGDVHPNIVVVTDLTAKNGKISVAVE
-4417 ENLREGNGSI
+4417 LNEEGNVVELNNISSIHNKDATTELERLGKMRNGYLEHALRWVDKNKVSDWLGVAGLNSPIHVNNPKLISVANILESFENPNIEDENLREGNGSI
-4427 TDDELSYENDPI
+4427 TDNELSYENDPI

-4878 NLLFRDRDE
+4878 NLLFRDGDE

-4942 YDYMTFLS
+4942 YDYMTILS

-5079 LAELRAKEVFANK
+5079 LAELRAKEVFADK

-5112 KETINSTDGLS
+5112 KETINSTEGLS

-5146 SGISSVFGDKEKYPS
+5146 SGLSSVFGDKEKYPS
-5161 GWLESAR
+5161 GWLESAK
-5168 NYVTEYESNHP
+5168 NYVTEYESSHP

-5299 LAVANR
+5299 LAVVNR
-5305 AWMIK
+5305 AWMVK

-5323 LVTPQSDGNEETPEW
+5323 LVTPQSDGNEETTEW

-5344 MFDGITASE
+5344 MADGLTASE
-5353 MKDILSRFEEAMRK
+5353 MKDVLDRFDKAMKK
-5367 GQREGIAKPIGKKS
+5367 GQREEITKPIGKKAN
-5381 KIAYRTL
+5381 IAYRTL

-5424 NPDVDENGLTQMAK
+5424 NPDVDENGLAQMAK
-5438 KIQQFMAGAFTAKN
+5438 KIQQFMAGAFTSKN

-5477 IYWLKFT
+5477 LYWLKFT

-5541 RELSKKLKEISKKT
+5541 RELSKKLKEISKNTSISHKA
-5555 PGWLNPKKIIQ
+5555 KKVIQ
-5566 SLFDLTEFAGQSA
+5566 SFFDLVEFAGQSA

-5723 NMCVRLPNGNWLKI
+5723 NMCVRLPNGNWLKV
-5737 PLSPEMSPWFT
+5737 PLSPEMTPWFT
-5748 MGDAIGGQIS
+5748 MGDAIGGQLS
-5758 GQRDLSSSDFIK
+5758 GQRDFSSSDFIK
-5770 SSMDAISPLSINWS
+5770 SSIDAVSPLSINWS
-5784 YGTDAKILLN
+5784 YGNDAKILLN
-5794 VLPTV
+5794 ILPTV
-5799 SQPIMQNMMNV
+5799 SQPILQNMMNV

-5821 FNNGNSFTPEFLM
+5821 FNYGNSFMPEFLM

-5954 IQESGRKH
+5954 IQESERKH
-5962 DMIDLAQNITEY
+5962 DMIDLARNITEY

-5995 IQQYERYLKL
+5995 IRQYERYLKL

-6020 AQAVKV
+6020 AQAVKI
-6026 YDEIKQNNNGK
+6026 YDEMKQKNNGK

>member
-1 MPNNYTDNYQ
+1 
-11 VTYNGKTYN
+11 
-20 VPKNTLDK
+20 
-28 QGWDNYAQS
+28 
-37 HPGAT
+37 
-42 LRMRDKNNA
+42 
-51 DYDVP
+51 
-56 FADISRMQ
+56 
-64 QKGGLRP
+64 
-71 YNFRVTHKQRSTQR
+71 
-85 RTAQPSNNLSQRI
+85 
-98 TQRSAQRPAS
+98 
-108 QSAPMVAQPAAA
+108 
-120 PAAPS
+120 
-125 TPTTNYTG
+125 
-133 PIAKQ
+133 
-138 EPFKGLDVE
+138 
-147 PAVEYN
+147 
-153 QKTGSFTKSNKHKYT
+153 
-168 SEVKPTAKKQ
+168 
-178 STTPLQD
+178 
-185 AIADKERLSKM
+185 
-196 MEARMRELEQQ
+196 
-207 QQDMPWW
+207 
-214 QQLGSAGKTGMG
+214 MG
-226 ADMNYEAISNGGL
+226 YYEADPNEK
-239 LNDDEYIK
+239 D
-247 LQAAYNEADRR
+247 YNEAYGYM
-258 IRNLQALQNKD
+258 RNAEKKALKD
-269 GFWASLGRNLKRR
+269 AKR
-282 DLWDNGITDFTTGMG
+282 
-297 KLRAKTDPKNDKSE
+297 
-311 STQELLKQEAA
+311 
-322 ADAAEQ
+322 
-328 QADQELGDAA
+328 
-338 RWGRMAAESAS
+338 
-349 YTPYFIQFGGIMN
+349 
-362 VASKA
+362 
-367 GAKAAT
+367 
-373 NIAERLGAKGL
+373 
-384 MRTVTKGTGKVLG
+384 
-397 DVGGSLGL
+397 
-405 TVGPQALR
+405 
-413 TSSDAIDRYVGHV
+413 
-426 DVDDD
+426 
-431 GNFTYTGGKGAG
+431 
-443 RSVYEGIANS
+443 
-453 TIENFT
+453 
-459 ELVFDGMPGVA
+459 
-470 DIARGGLA
+470 LA
-478 KLGLKGAS
+478 KLLAFDLGIKIPTDTRKNPIASSNIAPAGGEITIHLPLEGGKKLNLFISLAPTFERNKVEPLIERGRGGAS
-486 RWIDKATGSQLY
+486 SGDNLQVESLVYRIDNESNNWENADVNY
-498 KASQKMLRRAGV
+498 KDLLHGIQRIVYRY
-510 GNLTGEIAE
+510 
-519 EEINIPLNALFV
+519 IPQRSNSEKDYRV
-531 GDNSFSDLLDKDQ
+531 GDNVEYSTDGKNDWNEAK
-544 QKDIVGGVAL
+544 IV
-554 STALMHG
+554 
-561 VSLAAQGAGRGLSA
+561 
-575 AAYARYMHNLNKA
+575 
-588 DSKAAELIG
+588 E
-597 DEWEGMK
+597 
-604 ESLDQSTNDEWA
+604 
-616 KALSRIT
+616 IT
-623 DRSDLTDEQKIAAV
+623 DE
-637 DYANRLVQQR
+637 
-647 GYNLGQ
+647 GY
-653 NAASEKGLQNPVEQS
+653 
-668 ASEAYLNGMEENDP
+668 
-682 SNLSKIVINLNNS
+682 
-695 RKDVAE
+695 
-701 KLGINED
+701 KL
-708 EVDDELNDPVNYM
+708 
-721 NTHPNADKQAI
+721 
-732 VNYANGKAAYDGM
+732 
-745 IQQQKYRIDD
+745 
-755 AVSQNENLIDSHT
+755 
-768 NKDTGMITR
+768 
-777 ASLKAKDDSGND
+777 
-789 KQVYIIGGTVNMM
+789 
-802 EDGSGIDKDK
+802 
-812 SSGSVIVIDE
+812 
-822 NGEQSMISPIEI
+822 
-834 LSLDAPIDPAEEKR
+834 
-848 VTSDAIREQMAS
+848 
-860 EFETLINS
+860 
-868 YINQPATE
+868 
-876 QATKTYN
+876 
-883 PGDELT
+883 
-889 INDESGNPIGAEI
+889 
-902 ISQADENGRYLVRS
+902 
-916 ESPINGNVVNSFT
+916 
-929 ADEINN
+929 
-935 LTGVQQ
+935 
-941 SSETPVE
+941 
-948 EQPANMAPEAPQVNE
+948 
-963 SESVPES
+963 
-970 EEAAAPE
+970 
-977 MGTNAETAQQ
+977 
-987 IAEAQPATALAPET
+987 
-1001 QEQEQ
+1001 
-1006 PSALS
+1006 
-1011 RIPIDEKG
+1011 
-1019 EPLYEQADSETAWDA
+1019 
-1034 IMEQTEGDENDAREV
+1034 
-1049 INSMI
+1049 
-1054 ADKENELKKLEKSKP
+1054 
-1069 KAGTTIS
+1069 
-1076 QKIAAQK
+1076 
-1083 EHKAVVQQARDAL
+1083 
-1096 KKWQDIAAIPD
+1096 
-1107 RRASMAREEAQKA
+1107 
-1120 AKAEAEARRIAA
+1120 
-1132 ETEKAKQEEE
+1132 
-1142 ARKQR
+1142 
-1147 EALNGVPD
+1147 
-1155 YVQDT
+1155 
-1160 PTDARARG
+1160 
-1168 YRRVNGEKIDR
+1168 
-1179 QEPISAPMGKEIEV
+1179 
-1193 KFSDNEKP
+1193 
-1201 KGLVAV
+1201 
-1207 IDAAQLQP
+1207 
-1215 SHLNGN
+1215 
-1221 RNPLHFIDEA
+1221 
-1231 QPKERNDE
+1231 
-1239 ASRLA
+1239 
-1244 AQKIASDIRPEEITS
+1244 
-1259 STTAYTGAPTVNT
+1259 
-1272 RGEVIQG
+1272 
-1279 NNRSIAL
+1279 
-1286 RDMWAEYPEQ
+1286 
-1296 AAKYKQ
+1296 
-1302 YLMDHAQDYGL
+1302 
-1313 NADDIANMDNP
+1313 
-1324 VLVNMIDVPDDQAIQ
+1324 
-1339 LGQYVAQDTES
+1339 
-1350 GGVERIKPQNAV
+1350 
-1362 RKIGKDMNIFA
+1362 
-1373 GLLLNSNNDETTFSE
+1373 
-1388 LLDANGLDA
+1388 
-1397 LKWLNKKGIITDTQ
+1397 
-1411 YKSAFDSKGNINAE
+1411 
-1425 AKNDLKGIMYQ
+1425 
-1436 GIFQNG
+1436 
-1442 NTHLEEMFGTLP
+1442 
-1454 AKAQRAILATAYRDY
+1454 
-1469 DSPQN
+1469 
-1474 ERLVPEIQQSIMAY
+1474 
-1488 YALQQY
+1488 
-1494 ESFAQAKNYKEAM
+1494 
-1507 MAAQDW
+1507 
-1513 RRQAAFDDVTGESY
+1513 
-1527 LPSERYSNFAL
+1527 
-1538 LLATMYKGQTQTFI
+1538 
-1552 QNTLK
+1552 
-1557 KIFDLVQGT
+1557 
-1566 QETTLF
+1566 
-1572 DEPDN
+1572 
-1577 TPRSL
+1577 
-1582 VEAINE
+1582 
-1588 TLSSLSDELLLNEN
+1588 
-1602 FIYNGQLRN
+1602 
-1611 HVLAGSGATSQPRG
+1611 
-1625 QGSVGSTTS
+1625 
-1634 GGRTE
+1634 
-1639 SGTGTNGDN
+1639 
-1648 RRTEN
+1648 
-1653 DSVSSRDR
+1653 
-1661 KYGRENQSRT
+1661 
-1671 EEGKNAKE
+1671 
-1679 RLTKEEAAG
+1679 
-1688 IIADMEKRAET
+1688 
-1699 APEIELNIENW
+1699 
-1710 DALFGADGRVNTPL
+1710 
-1724 GEVKMGENQF
+1724 
-1734 AKLMRQGRNGKL
+1734 
-1746 GMIKPTLENP
+1746 
-1756 DIIIEDKSQAK
+1756 
-1767 KGDNTERP
+1767 
-1775 SSYIFVKTFVKA
+1775 
-1787 DGSRYYYFASIT
+1787 
-1799 VSKEGREVVVSSQEK
+1799 
-1814 SRNRILRLMLEGS
+1814 
-1827 VIWRT
+1827 
-1832 PKDATTSSAEKQGL
+1832 
-1846 DYAHPNEAE
+1846 
-1855 DATKGSGIT
+1855 
-1864 PQSTSSIRKDS
+1864 
-1875 EKSHLTNK
+1875 
-1883 LGEKIAE
+1883 
-1890 AEEETNTAPTE
+1890 
-1901 AQKEAGNYKKGH
+1901 
-1913 VRIDGYDVT
+1913 
-1922 IEQPKGSIR
+1922 
-1931 RGKDKNGKAWESKM
+1931 
-1945 HYTYGYIRGT
+1945 
-1955 EGVDGDH
+1955 
-1962 IDVFLS
+1962 
-1968 DDPSTGNV
+1968 
-1976 FVVDQVDPETGAFDE
+1976 
-1991 HKVMYGF
+1991 
-1998 DNEEE
+1998 
-2003 AREAY
+2003 
-2008 LSNYEKGWKG
+2008 
-2018 LGNITEVSK
+2018 
-2027 DEFKKWINSS
+2027 
-2037 KRKTKPFAEYKSV
+2037 
-2050 KPTENETK
+2050 
-2058 GYTIE
+2058 
-2063 ERFHKKRGM
+2063 
-2072 NIYAV
+2072 
-2077 KFEEQMPRDK
+2077 
-2087 FVSLKSQVKQFGGYY
+2087 
-2102 SSYGKGGFIFQNK
+2102 
-2115 DDAQQFAEAVMD
+2115 
-2127 PSGEML
+2127 
-2133 EDAKPLSLSDAKEI
+2133 
-2147 GPKQI
+2147 
-2152 DVIGLMQEIKD
+2152 
-2163 KGTAKLSD
+2163 
-2171 HVINEEQKTTEKEND
+2171 
-2186 TNAYGSQNK
+2186 
-2195 LVSRARYEE
+2195 
-2204 LKKRMKEKLNQ
+2204 
-2215 LNFGMDPELLEIG
+2215 
-2228 LEMTA
+2228 
-2233 YHLEAGSRKFA
+2233 
-2244 DYAKAMINDLG
+2244 
-2255 DAIRPYLKS
+2255 
-2264 FYNYARDYP
+2264 
-2273 EVIDAGLAQDMT
+2273 DAGLAPVIYVNAKKEQIRK
-2285 PSTEVEKFD
+2285 PSK
-2294 VANFDKNS
+2294 KNS
-2302 ISAVDAAEVVVKE
+2302 SSEKNS
-2315 QTIKREAKKA
+2315 
-2325 KDELIETRNNN
+2325 L
-2336 RRKQDEQSTANTES
+2336 S
-2350 IVSQT
+2350 SQ
-2355 ETIASDAESRIEKAE
+2355 K
-2370 TEEEVNNAIK
+2370 
-2380 DVDKHLQTI
+2380 
-2389 DDQLSALDY
+2389 
-2398 TDNLHSGMRVVLKD
+2398 
-2412 GKNVMLSIVM
+2412 
-2422 HSGEQ
+2422 
-2427 ISATQMSAPRI
+2427 
-2438 ERLYGSYRGELIEFT
+2438 
-2453 PDNIDVDATI
+2453 
-2463 KLNEPQNEQ
+2463 
-2472 TTKDNNKKEKKSYN
+2472 
-2486 GYKIGDKVTYTP
+2486 DKV
-2498 QNKKGKSEEATIY
+2498 K
-2511 DFESYGSHK
+2511 
-2520 PVLDT
+2520 V
-2525 GLAPVLYEVV
+2525 
-2535 EWNEIKHIDL
+2535 
-2545 KENTKKQ
+2545 
-2552 ENNPEKIVSSQ
+2552 
-2563 QQNKAKIADLFANS
+2563 KIADLFANI
-2577 EQGEE
+2577 EQEEE

-5555 PGWLNPKKIIQ
+5555 PGWINPKKIVQ

-5579 ELVNRFAAYQTSR
+5579 KLVNSFAAYLA
-5592 QMGRSVNRAIRDAK
+5592 AI
-5606 EITVNFNR
+5606 E
-5614 KGAGRKTVDKNKP
+5614 
-5627 WYSPI
+5627 
-5632 NILSALSQYGR
+5632 
-5643 TSILFWNANMQA
+5643 
-5655 KYRFYLN
+5655 
-5662 MKEHPI
+5662 E
-5668 KTSAT
+5668 
-5673 LIGNSMA
+5673 
-5680 FAAVLLPLINNL
+5680 
-5692 LLPALYSAFGLGG
+5692 
-5705 DDDDDDYFNAL
+5705 
-5716 TDWERTH
+5716 
-5723 NMCVRLPNGNWLKI
+5723 
-5737 PLSPEMSPWFT
+5737 
-5748 MGDAIGGQIS
+5748 
-5758 GQRDLSSSDFIK
+5758 
-5770 SSMDAISPLSINWS
+5770 
-5784 YGTDAKILLN
+5784 
-5794 VLPTV
+5794 
-5799 SQPIMQNMMNV
+5799 
-5810 NFMGNP
+5810 
-5816 IKKTP
+5816 
-5821 FNNGNSFTPEFLM
+5821 
-5834 TYRSASPSLVELSRL
+5834 
-5849 SNLAGGGTEKK
+5849 
-5860 TSGNISDWNPSML
+5860 
-5873 QNLITGYTGGFGQT
+5873 
-5887 FLSAADWIVN
+5887 
-5897 TSKGES
+5897 
-5903 QAITF
+5903 
-5908 SRMPLASRFFI
+5908 
-5919 SGNKDVKISRINSRY
+5919 
-5934 YDVRDFLDEFE
+5934 
-5945 FDKRSYEKS
+5945 
-5954 IQESGRKH
+5954 
-5962 DMIDLAQNITEY
+5962 
-5974 QQLMRGSRAVQ
+5974 
-5985 YVQLKEYDNA
+5985 
-5995 IQQYERYLKL
+5995 
-6005 FPDDEVSMNQYNTLK
+6005 
-6020 AQAVKV
+6020 
-6026 YDEIKQNNNGK
+6026 

>member
-561 VSLAAQGAGRGLSA
+561 VSLAARGAGRSLSA

-876 QATKTYN
+876 QATKTYKM
-883 PGDELT
+883 GDELT
-889 INDESGNPIGAEI
+889 INDESGNTIKAEV
-902 ISQADENGRYLVRS
+902 ISQAYEDGRYLVRS

-1120 AKAEAEARRIAA
+1120 AKAEAEAWRIAA
-1132 ETEKAKQEEE
+1132 EAEKAKQEEE

-1313 NADDIANMDNP
+1313 NADDIANMDSP

-1373 GLLLNSNNDETTFSE
+1373 GLLLNSTNEESSFSE

-1513 RRQAAFDDVTGESY
+1513 SRQAAFDDVTGESY

-1639 SGTGTNGDN
+1639 SGTGTNDGD
-1648 RRTEN
+1648 RRTKTDSRQSETAEN
-1653 DSVSSRDR
+1653 GGDRLRDNGRRGR
-1661 KYGRENQSRT
+1661 KT
-1671 EEGKNAKE
+1671 EEHSLSQKNTQPGQKE
-1679 RLTKEEAAG
+1679 RVTKSTIDPRTMTDTEKKRRG
-1688 IIADMEKRAET
+1688 DMLRNAPSIEVREGQITSTPELSARKSAEKWWDENV
-1699 APEIELNIENW
+1699 PEPAFYDTDI
-1710 DALFGADGRVNTPL
+1710 
-1724 GEVKMGENQF
+1724 GEVEIN
-1734 AKLMRQGRNGKL
+1734 RNSVESSL
-1746 GMIKPTLENP
+1746 AHRY
-1756 DIIIEDKSQAK
+1756 SQAK
-1767 KGDNTERP
+1767 LDAITSLVDGFENAVYLGTLPDSRERGIVDHYFAYPIKYKGKRNYVFCRVMQDANKNRLYVHEVFVAENIKKGDTLQTAASKPHGGIALYKDILGNILEETPEQTNSSTDVDSNLDGKSDNIATRQNSDVSVRKDTDKSSVTQESGGKSDGNLAENSEGVSTQER
-1775 SSYIFVKTFVKA
+1775 I
-1787 DGSRYYYFASIT
+1787 
-1799 VSKEGREVVVSSQEK
+1799 E
-1814 SRNRILRLMLEGS
+1814 
-1827 VIWRT
+1827 
-1832 PKDATTSSAEKQGL
+1832 SAEAQT
-1846 DYAHPNEAE
+1846 D
-1855 DATKGSGIT
+1855 
-1864 PQSTSSIRKDS
+1864 
-1875 EKSHLTNK
+1875 TN
-1883 LGEKIAE
+1883 
-1890 AEEETNTAPTE
+1890 PTE

-1998 DNEEE
+1998 NNEEE

-2133 EDAKPLSLSDAKEI
+2133 EDAKPLSLYDAKEI

-2398 TDNLHSGMRVVLKD
+2398 IDNLHSGMRVVLKD

-2610 GNRVLGTTGSGEN
+2610 GNRVLGATGSGEN

-2647 EQRSGRGDET
+2647 EQRSGRGNET

-3103 THNPNMMIGTPS
+3103 THNPNMMIGTPL

-3212 NTEFGKNAE
+3212 NPEFGKNAE

-3246 EIIRKDMEE
+3246 EVIRKDMEE

-3541 DIKRVEELTKI
+3541 DIKRVEELTQI

-3774 SLPYTTSYN
+3774 SLPYTTSYK

-5168 NYVTEYESNHP
+5168 NYVTEYESNHS

-5305 AWMIK
+5305 AWMVK

-5323 LVTPQSDGNEETPEW
+5323 LVMPQSDGNEETTEW

-5344 MFDGITASE
+5344 MADGLTASE
-5353 MKDILSRFEEAMRK
+5353 MKDVLDRFDKAMKK
-5367 GQREGIAKPIGKKS
+5367 GQREEITKPIGKKAN
-5381 KIAYRTL
+5381 IAYRTL

-5424 NPDVDENGLTQMAK
+5424 NPDVDENGLAQMAK
-5438 KIQQFMAGAFTAKN
+5438 KIQQFMAGAFTSKN

-5477 IYWLKFT
+5477 LYWLKFT

-5514 IERDFYSFMKNG
+5514 IERDFQKYFYSHK
-5526 GATGYTFVNS
+5526 A
-5536 QEEYA
+5536 
-5541 RELSKKLKEISKKT
+5541 KKV
-5555 PGWLNPKKIIQ
+5555 IQ
-5566 SLFDLTEFAGQSA
+5566 SFFDLVEFAGQSA
-5579 ELVNRFAAYQTSR
+5579 KLVNRFAAYL
-5592 QMGRSVNRAIRDAK
+5592 VAI
-5606 EITVNFNR
+5606 E
-5614 KGAGRKTVDKNKP
+5614 
-5627 WYSPI
+5627 
-5632 NILSALSQYGR
+5632 
-5643 TSILFWNANMQA
+5643 
-5655 KYRFYLN
+5655 
-5662 MKEHPI
+5662 E
-5668 KTSAT
+5668 
-5673 LIGNSMA
+5673 
-5680 FAAVLLPLINNL
+5680 
-5692 LLPALYSAFGLGG
+5692 
-5705 DDDDDDYFNAL
+5705 
-5716 TDWERTH
+5716 
-5723 NMCVRLPNGNWLKI
+5723 
-5737 PLSPEMSPWFT
+5737 
-5748 MGDAIGGQIS
+5748 
-5758 GQRDLSSSDFIK
+5758 
-5770 SSMDAISPLSINWS
+5770 
-5784 YGTDAKILLN
+5784 
-5794 VLPTV
+5794 
-5799 SQPIMQNMMNV
+5799 
-5810 NFMGNP
+5810 
-5816 IKKTP
+5816 
-5821 FNNGNSFTPEFLM
+5821 
-5834 TYRSASPSLVELSRL
+5834 
-5849 SNLAGGGTEKK
+5849 
-5860 TSGNISDWNPSML
+5860 
-5873 QNLITGYTGGFGQT
+5873 
-5887 FLSAADWIVN
+5887 
-5897 TSKGES
+5897 
-5903 QAITF
+5903 
-5908 SRMPLASRFFI
+5908 
-5919 SGNKDVKISRINSRY
+5919 
-5934 YDVRDFLDEFE
+5934 
-5945 FDKRSYEKS
+5945 
-5954 IQESGRKH
+5954 
-5962 DMIDLAQNITEY
+5962 
-5974 QQLMRGSRAVQ
+5974 
-5985 YVQLKEYDNA
+5985 
-5995 IQQYERYLKL
+5995 
-6005 FPDDEVSMNQYNTLK
+6005 
-6020 AQAVKV
+6020 
-6026 YDEIKQNNNGK
+6026 